1 MKLIKKNSKRGFTLV
16 ELVIVIAILAVLALI
31 LVPAISKYV
40 GNAEL
45 AKNQASARIVYSSA
59 VSELAMNP
67 EFKDSMKEVSYFKAV
82 KEASNITDG
91 EVKVELDANKQVKY
105 IEYTPKDATVSIY
118 YDGKGF
124 EKTKD

>member
-67 EFKDSMKEVSYFKAV
+67 DFKDSMKEAEFFKAV
-82 KEASNITDG
+82 RESSNVTDG
-91 EVKVELDANKQVKY
+91 KVSVELDMNNQVKY
-105 IEYTPKDATVSIY
+105 IEYTAPNATESIY

-124 EKTKD
+124 NKPN